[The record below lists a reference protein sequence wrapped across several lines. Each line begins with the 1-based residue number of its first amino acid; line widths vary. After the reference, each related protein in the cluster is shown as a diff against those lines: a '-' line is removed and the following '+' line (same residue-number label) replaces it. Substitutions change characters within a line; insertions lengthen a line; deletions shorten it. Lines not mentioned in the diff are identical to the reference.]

1 MLLLL
6 EDNDDSRRAMGKYL
20 DAWQYPEAALGSG
33 FTALCFPTLPMTA
46 CLKP

>member
-20 DAWQYPEAALGSG
+20 STSCIISNKKLA
-33 FTALCFPTLPMTA
+33 MTA
-46 CLKP
+46 YAAEFFLWIN